1 MAAANI
7 PTMSKFELQMS
18 ILKRQQNII
27 MLRLDML
34 KDEMENVDDQ
44 QLIDKLYKEVCTL
57 DDLSKELK
65 DVADSLWERERR
77 SMDVLVQLLVNESE
91 KHKKIVEEKQTLLA
105 DFNKNVNE
113 FLNEELDEEEK
124 DFIPL

>member
-1 MAAANI
+1 MATNI
-7 PTMSKFELQMS
+7 PTISKFELQMS